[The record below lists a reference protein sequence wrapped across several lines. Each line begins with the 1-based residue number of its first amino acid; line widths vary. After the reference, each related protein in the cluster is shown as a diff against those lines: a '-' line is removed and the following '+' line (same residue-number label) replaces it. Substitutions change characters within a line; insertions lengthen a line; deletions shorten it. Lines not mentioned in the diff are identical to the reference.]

1 LGIRYAKKLVMKQQA
16 ITIRGFTL
24 VELMITLAVAA
35 VLLTV
40 AVPSFQAV
48 FQNNRLVSQVNELVT
63 AINLARNEA
72 IKRGVNVTL
81 RAETGG
87 FQNGW
92 CVNLLG
98 GGCSNNDIRRF
109 QSMDQMSV
117 TSSVTSVSFDARGAK
132 SAPAA
137 VVTITLQP
145 DGCVSGT
152 VDRLRTISIANTG
165 RALVTSGN
173 CP

>member
-1 LGIRYAKKLVMKQQA
+1 MKQQT

-24 VELMITLAVAA
+24 VELMVTLAVAA
-35 VLLTV
+35 IALTI
-40 AVPSFQAV
+40 AVPSFQSV
-48 FQNNRLVSQVNELVT
+48 FQSNRLVSQANELVT

-81 RAETGG
+81 QAETGG

-98 GGCSNNDIRRF
+98 TGCSNSDIRRF

-117 TSSVTSVSFDARGAK
+117 TSSVTSVSFDTRGAK
-132 SAPAA
+132 SVPTA

-145 DGCVSGT
+145 VGCASGT
-152 VDRLRTISIANTG
+152 VNRLRTISIANTG
-165 RALVTSGN
+165 RPLVTSGN
-173 CP
+173 CT

>member
-1 LGIRYAKKLVMKQQA
+1 MKQQP
-16 ITIRGFTL
+16 ITMRGFSL
-24 VELMITLAVAA
+24 VELMVALAVAA
-35 VLLTV
+35 IALTI
-40 AVPSFQAV
+40 AVPSFQSV
-48 FQNNRLVSQVNELVT
+48 FQSNRLVSQANELVT

-72 IKRGVNVTL
+72 IKRGASVTL

-92 CVNLLG
+92 CVHLG
-98 GGCSNNDIRRF
+98 AACSGTDILRRF

-117 TSSVTSVSFDARGAK
+117 TSGSVASVTFDTRGAK
-132 SAPAA
+132 SDPPA

-145 DGCVSGT
+145 DGCASGT
-152 VDRLRTISIANTG
+152 VNRVRTISIANTG

-173 CP
+173 CT